1 MEVDVALDAS
11 NVGAQAA
18 GLEAEATPHQD
29 GTAEHHSEGM
39 TDDDNVSVQ
48 SELSQEGFHDGLY
61 NDMLNALE
69 SIHSSGTF
77 ANAHKLG
84 EIFPGLV
91 VEDVGSIDLPLQEA
105 QAKQMI
111 AKARQAPYGKGSET
125 IVDTSV
131 RNTWELDPGQFR
143 LTDPHWPTLVSELC
157 QVIAKEA
164 GLGDAEV
171 HADLYKLLVYEKG
184 AMFKAHT
191 E

>member
-1 MEVDVALDAS
+1 MA
-11 NVGAQAA
+11 
-18 GLEAEATPHQD
+18 
-29 GTAEHHSEGM
+29 
-39 TDDDNVSVQ
+39 
-48 SELSQEGFHDGLY
+48 Y

-143 LTDPHWPTLVSELC
+143 LTDPH
-157 QVIAKEA
+157 
-164 GLGDAEV
+164 
-171 HADLYKLLVYEKG
+171 
-184 AMFKAHT
+184 
-191 E
+191 